1 MDNKLKPCPLCGAH
15 AKIQTL
21 FDDFYI
27 EIFEGRATRVIY
39 YTKQEAIDAWNNRV
53 EFNLSPKE
61 IEELRKKFSSVIHD
75 IPVSYYTEVRKPC
88 IDECTQPVF
97 TPDELDAIRR
107 MFAERY
113 PRARKLPEIEQA
125 IIDKCKKALEGGSNE
140 KTES

>member
-1 MDNKLKPCPLCGAH
+1 MSL
-15 AKIQTL
+15 
-21 FDDFYI
+21 
-27 EIFEGRATRVIY
+27 IY
-39 YTKQEAIDAWNNRV
+39 PPR
-53 EFNLSPKE
+53 E

-113 PRARKLPEIEQA
+113 PRSRELPEIEQA
-125 IIDKCKKALEGGSNE
+125 IIAKCDAVLKGGCVE
-140 KTES
+140 